1 MMANREEPAIGP
13 EAGEPDMTLAR
24 FAELNNML
32 VNLQRDLAKKNADL
46 KHNSRFLESILET
59 TPSLIYVYD
68 LEESSCTYAN
78 VGVETFVGLTGEQA
92 LLSMGDRHRTLCDE
106 RDPSITEPWRSAV
119 LKLADAEVLETEN
132 RVQDSK
138 DVWRWLVCRD
148 KVLARDR
155 EGAPRQILRVANE
168 ITRRREAEIAL
179 GEAVSDL
186 ERSNRDLE
194 QFAFVASHDLKEPLR
209 MVSSYLELIKKRYHG
224 KLDEDADEFI
234 DFAADG
240 AARMQQLLETL
251 LDYAR
256 VGSDVRELRAVD
268 SEAVVKQALANLG
281 GVVLDAQAQI
291 DVGELPVVLADET
304 QLMRVFQNL
313 IANAV
318 KSRELGTEPHVRI
331 SAHRDEDLWQFSI
344 ADNGTGIDPDEVE
357 HVFEIFQRSHAHTDH
372 PGTGIGLAV
381 CRRIVERLGGS
392 IWIESSGAAGTT
404 FCFTLPAA

>member
-1 MMANREEPAIGP
+1 
-13 EAGEPDMTLAR
+13 
-24 FAELNNML
+24 
-32 VNLQRDLAKKNADL
+32 
-46 KHNSRFLESILET
+46 
-59 TPSLIYVYD
+59 
-68 LEESSCTYAN
+68 
-78 VGVETFVGLTGEQA
+78 
-92 LLSMGDRHRTLCDE
+92 
-106 RDPSITEPWRSAV
+106 
-119 LKLADAEVLETEN
+119 
-132 RVQDSK
+132 
-138 DVWRWLVCRD
+138 
-148 KVLARDR
+148 
-155 EGAPRQILRVANE
+155 
-168 ITRRREAEIAL
+168 
-179 GEAVSDL
+179 
-186 ERSNRDLE
+186 
-194 QFAFVASHDLKEPLR
+194 LKEPLR